1 MGPGALQDFQAGWV
15 SRRDPNLRSPSPAGN
30 GKAPLSPS
38 LAKRLLPE
46 RARRDALAGM
56 LPVVSPPAQHRSS
69 SRLASVEHLG
79 VIRFA
84 RSSSARC
91 RSKVAAPVSLHSVFS
106 HFAAPVRR

>member
-30 GKAPLSPS
+30 RKAPLSPS

-84 RSSSARC
+84 RSSSATDAGARLQL
-91 RSKVAAPVSLHSVFS
+91 R
-106 HFAAPVRR
+106 